1 MFWQGAGL
9 LGALCLFAC
18 AGTNRRPLSPAGE
31 PAPNREQ
38 QAERA
43 SSRPEF
49 EHGREHNTT
58 PNSGGVAR
66 GSHESPAVG
75 DAVELTDF
83 CSEHGIEAQL
93 NVERCV
99 ATPLGGR
106 PNDQLWC
113 SRREE
118 LDDNRVAYY
127 VALYRV
133 QGKRLAKVIELAY
146 AAGPRPLEE
155 RENEVTYY
163 VKLTPDVAPDAKTF
177 DVREEENLACDEGLK
192 RVRDELSVNPDVEE
206 GVEQL
211 IRKVCSWRGQYSSS
225 GFVSPTFRLARL
237 S

>member
-1 MFWQGAGL
+1 MFPQGAGL
-9 LGALCLFAC
+9 FGALCLLAC
-18 AGTNRRPLSPAGE
+18 AGTNRQPESPAGDN
-31 PAPNREQ
+31 APNREQ
-38 QAERA
+38 QTERT
-43 SSRPEF
+43 SSRPQF
-49 EHGREHNTT
+49 DHGVERDTS
-58 PNSGGVAR
+58 PSGGGAAR
-66 GSHESPAVG
+66 VSHEPPVVG
-75 DAVELTDF
+75 EAVELTDF
-83 CSEHGIEAQL
+83 CSDHGIEAQL

-99 ATPLGGR
+99 ASPLGGR

-113 SRREE
+113 SRSEE

-163 VKLTPDVAPDAKTF
+163 VKLTPDLAPDAKTF
-177 DVREEENLACDEGLK
+177 DVREEENLGCDEGLK

-211 IRKVCSWRGQYSSS
+211 LRKVCSWRGQYSSS
-225 GFVSPTFRLARL
+225 GKRLR
-237 S
+237 